1 MSKRP
6 PDTVNRMSVHRSV
19 GELLQKTFCEKNVWN
34 KRRYLWFH
42 CIDFLY
48 VYSDRAHL
56 TPAHP
61 GEGLCVV
68 KGASCCLCGGM

>member
-34 KRRYLWFH
+34 IKDDISGSTVLIFYM
-42 CIDFLY
+42 CI
-48 VYSDRAHL
+48 ATEH
-56 TPAHP
+56 T
-61 GEGLCVV
+61 
-68 KGASCCLCGGM
+68 